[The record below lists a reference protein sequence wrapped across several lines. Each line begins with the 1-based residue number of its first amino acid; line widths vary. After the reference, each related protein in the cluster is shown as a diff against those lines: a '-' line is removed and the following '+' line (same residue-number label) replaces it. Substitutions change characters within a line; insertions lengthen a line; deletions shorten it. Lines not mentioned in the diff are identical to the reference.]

1 MKEMKK
7 DIIKSSI
14 IVMYYF
20 VGNLKISNKLLL
32 PLLRQY
38 VMYFHP
44 PHLVRVIT
52 EGWRSLL

>member
-7 DIIKSSI
+7 DIIKSSV

-32 PLLRQY
+32 PLLRQCH
-38 VMYFHP
+38 VFSSP
-44 PHLVRVIT
+44 
-52 EGWRSLL
+52 SFS